1 MPKGMYKLKSS
12 PEDFIVEE
20 QIKLHIDDS
29 GSYAYFWLRKRGYPT
44 VRALQKIANF
54 LGCKLR
60 DIGFAGNKDKE
71 AVTKQAI
78 SLKDP
83 GRRVGE
89 KRFERFNSPEISLE
103 YIGRGKAQICLG
115 ELEGNRFDIVL
126 RECDKAPTAVKQ
138 FINYF
143 DDQRFSETN
152 KEVGKAIMKGDL
164 KRACEMIN
172 AKEVAEHLSENPND
186 YVGAMKKLPL
196 KIRVMHIHAYQSW
209 IWNETVKEYITLKHK
224 ETVKSQYSQ
233 GDLVFPV
240 PEIENETIPI
250 VGFGAEKGDKDVDAI
265 INKIMKN
272 EMISE
277 RDFVIKS
284 MPEIS
289 AEGGKREIVAEV
301 RKLSIEKIDDRT
313 YRLKF
318 FLPKG
323 CYATMA
329 VKRMMA

>member
-1 MPKGMYKLKSS
+1 MYKLKTA

-20 QIKLHIDDS
+20 QITLHLDES
-29 GSYAYFWLRKRGYPT
+29 GSYAYFWLRKRGYAT
-44 VRALQKIANF
+44 VRALEKIANF

-78 SLKDP
+78 SIKDP
-83 GRRVGE
+83 GKRIGE
-89 KRFERFNSPEISLE
+89 KRFESFNSAELALE

-115 ELEGNRFDIVL
+115 ELEGNRFEIIL
-126 RECDKAPTAVKQ
+126 RECDRKPTQVNQ

-152 KEVGKAIMKGDL
+152 KEVGKAIMKGEL
-164 KRACEMIN
+164 KKACELIS
-172 AKEVAEHLSENPND
+172 AEEVAEHLAENPND
-186 YVGAMKKLPL
+186 CVGAMKKLPL
-196 KIRVMHIHAYQSW
+196 KIRIMHIHAYQSW
-209 IWNETVKEYITLKHK
+209 IWNETVKEYISMKHK
-224 ETVKSQYSQ
+224 DVVKASYSQ
-233 GDLVFPV
+233 GELVFPAA
-240 PEIENETIPI
+240 EIENETIPI
-250 VGFGAEKGDKDVDAI
+250 VGFGAERGNDAVDSI
-265 INKIMKN
+265 INKIMKK
-272 EMISE
+272 EIITE

-289 AEGGKREIVAEV
+289 AEGGKRELVCPVKEL
-301 RKLSIEKIDDRT
+301 KIEKTGEKEYKLRFT
-313 YRLKF
+313 
-318 FLPKG
+318 LPKG